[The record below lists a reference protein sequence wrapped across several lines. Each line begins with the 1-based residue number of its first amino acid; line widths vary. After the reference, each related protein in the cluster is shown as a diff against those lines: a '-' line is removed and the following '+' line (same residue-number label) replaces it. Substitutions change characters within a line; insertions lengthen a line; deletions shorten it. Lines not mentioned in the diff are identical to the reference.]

1 MQVLKQGM
9 LLNGGIAQAFYKE
22 IPTDI
27 FLKARNML
35 PEEFFLTIIYE
46 FNRVH
51 LIDDIINWLFR
62 ANVPTAC

>member
-35 PEEFFLTIIYE
+35 PEEFFLTIIDE
-46 FNRVH
+46 FNRVS
-51 LIDDIINWLFR
+51 F
-62 ANVPTAC
+62 A